1 MICTQCHTPVPDH
14 SKFCLSCGSQVSNP
28 DLQGAATEAMDEA
41 GTVQMENLLKA
52 DTKGDF
58 EIGEML
64 GRGGMAVVYY
74 ATDIH
79 LSRPVAIKVLPPEL
93 TFGHGIERFKRE
105 AKIAAKLDHPN
116 IIPIYRIASGGKVFW
131 YAMKYLEGESLDQKL
146 RKAGRFSLEE
156 TIDVLGQIAD
166 ALDYAHEHEVIH
178 RDVKPA
184 NILLDQRGRV
194 VVTDFGIAK
203 PLTESS
209 LTASGSVIGTPHYM
223 SPEQGSGR
231 PVRGPSDQYSLAVMA
246 YEMLGGQ
253 RPFDGDSA
261 IDVVHKHVMVQP
273 VPLEQHCPGLPKHVY
288 GAVHKGLAK
297 KPDQRFTT
305 VSELVE
311 ALKAPWGGSDA
322 AETLP
327 DLATAA
333 TVASPS
339 MQSMEA
345 ATTPFPSGA
354 PAPPTTPTTPLPR
367 SPADPH
373 QAKAPA
379 GGNTRRRAP
388 ALIVAGLAA
397 AIGGTWFATRDRAPA
412 EPAAVQTAVTSSST
426 DESTEA
432 EQQPPET
439 DREQQ
444 EQTGRPAGSGTDPPD
459 AGETGREV
467 EPPPI
472 TPPGRESRATTGR
485 VRVAGLPMAGTVT
498 IDDNAGSRR
507 RDFQLEP
514 GQHVV
519 VMRAA
524 GYETITDT
532 VDVVAGE
539 SVQIRFSGRQIFA
552 RPPARDTTE
561 PPPAVERP
569 ARERLGVLVIRLRG
583 GWANIFVD
591 GEYKVRG
598 QLTQPD
604 TLAAGEHL
612 IHVEGNN
619 FIPVDT
625 TIVLPPGQRTIV
637 TIPMR
642 RDDGLAAGRAAGAL
656 TSVLDLQALSQSPL
670 AGIWRQD

>member
-1 MICTQCHTPVPDH
+1 MICNQCNTPVPDH

-28 DLQGAATEAMDEA
+28 DLQAAATAAMDEA
-41 GTVQMENLLKA
+41 GTLQMENLLKA

-58 EIGEML
+58 EIGDML

-74 ATDIH
+74 ATDVH

-146 RKAGRFSLEE
+146 RNTGRFSLEE

-184 NILLDQRGRV
+184 NVLLDSRGRV

-231 PVRGPSDQYSLAVMA
+231 PVHGPSDQYSLAVMA
-246 YEMLGGQ
+246 YEMLGGK
-253 RPFDGDSA
+253 RPFEGDSA

-273 VPLEQHCPGLPKHVY
+273 EPLERHRPGLPKHVY
-288 GAVHKGLAK
+288 QAIHKGLAK
-297 KPDQRFTT
+297 KPDQRFSS
-305 VSELVE
+305 VSAMVE
-311 ALKAPWGGSDA
+311 ALKAPWAGADA
-322 AETLP
+322 AETLAD
-327 DLATAA
+327 DLAAAA

-339 MQSMEA
+339 MQSAEA
-345 ATTPFPSGA
+345 ATTPFPSEP
-354 PAPPTTPTTPLPR
+354 PAPPTTPTTPLPHSTAAQSQAAATGDKKR
-367 SPADPH
+367 S
-373 QAKAPA
+373 
-379 GGNTRRRAP
+379 RMP
-388 ALIVAGLAA
+388 ALIAAGLVV
-397 AIGGTWFATRDRAPA
+397 AIGGTWVVMQDGTPA
-412 EPAAVQTAVTSSST
+412 EPPAVQTAVTTPST
-426 DESTEA
+426 TGSQA
-432 EQQPPET
+432 EQ
-439 DREQQ
+439 
-444 EQTGRPAGSGTDPPD
+444 PAGGTVDPPD
-459 AGETGREV
+459 PGNDRQGQSTPVTTEDSTPSRPRAV
-467 EPPPI
+467 EPPPV
-472 TPPGRESRATTGR
+472 TPPGREARATTGR
-485 VRVAGLPMAGTVT
+485 VRIAGLPVVGTVA
-498 IDDNAGSRR
+498 IDDADASRR
-507 RDFQLEP
+507 RDFELEP

-532 VDVVAGE
+532 VNVVAGE
-539 SVQIRFSGRQIFA
+539 STRIRFSGRQIFT
-552 RPPARDTTE
+552 RPSARDTTV
-561 PPPAVERP
+561 PPAAEERP
-569 ARERLGVLVIRLRG
+569 ARERLGVLVVRLRG
-583 GWANIFVD
+583 GWANIYVD
-591 GEYKVRG
+591 GEHMVRG

-604 TLAAGEHL
+604 TVAAGEHL

-619 FIPVDT
+619 FLPVDT
-625 TIVLPPGQRTIV
+625 TIVVQAGQRTIV

-642 RDDGLAAGRAAGAL
+642 RNDR
-656 TSVLDLQALSQSPL
+656 
-670 AGIWRQD
+670 